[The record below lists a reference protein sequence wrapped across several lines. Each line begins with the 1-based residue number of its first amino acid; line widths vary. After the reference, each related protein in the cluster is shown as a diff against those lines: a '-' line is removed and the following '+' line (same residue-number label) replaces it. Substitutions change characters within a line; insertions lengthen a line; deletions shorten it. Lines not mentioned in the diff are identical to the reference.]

1 MSPALAGDSLP
12 LSHPESP
19 CKIKSLIKNKLK
31 EKQKQQQQ
39 QRKTNLNQMHSR
51 LKCKTKQKIRSV
63 RKTHWYLRQS
73 EKTKTNKQTK
83 HLILK
88 TPKA

>member
-31 EKQKQQQQ
+31 EKQK
-39 QRKTNLNQMHSR
+39 KKKKKKLNQMHSR
-51 LKCKTKQKIRSV
+51 LKCKTKQKFISV
-63 RKTHWYLRQS
+63 RKKNIGT
-73 EKTKTNKQTK
+73 
-83 HLILK
+83 
-88 TPKA
+88 